1 MNTEDLI
8 WLGKETLHLLEQEN
22 PLHPHVVA
30 QLLRQVLAA
39 QRSSVR
45 VAVENKLQQVKNKVL
60 SSVVDVT
67 DGPPVM
73 PTVAELQADKL
84 TLLKIMEEDGRLTP
98 LVLLRAGCLRSMADL
113 RALGLMNP
121 ADLLSH
127 VGSPSAIRAAVS
139 EDDWK
144 TGIHAFFLVLSHTFF
159 VGFYPELKLTWQG
172 WRERAK
178 QLSPAD
184 LAALGLLLGPML
196 EAQPNLWQ
204 DLPHGI
210 GQWLSLATREAWLT
224 HTQLSEEQYHR
235 LVNMGQT
242 DLANRGG
249 LVRLAG
255 PTVGNMTR
263 ADPSDRAATD
273 RVPIA
278 VVTMPRIPPKAAQDT
293 TTFYPAAT
301 VATLQP
307 QNGPRPQQKII
318 RIPAPPRGFFMNDDD

>member
-1 MNTEDLI
+1 MEMMETEKLI
-8 WLGKETLHLLEQEN
+8 WLGEETLHLLDQEN

-39 QRSSVR
+39 QRSVVR
-45 VAVENKLQQVKNKVL
+45 VAVENKLQQVKNKVM
-60 SSVVDVT
+60 SSVIEVGE
-67 DGPPVM
+67 GPPVM
-73 PTVAELQADKL
+73 PTVTELQAAKL

-139 EDDWK
+139 DEDWK
-144 TGIHAFFLVLSHTFF
+144 T
-159 VGFYPELKLTWQG
+159 GFYPELKLTWQG

-210 GQWLSLATREAWLT
+210 GQWLALATREAWLT
-224 HTQLSEEQYHR
+224 HTQLSEQQYHR

-318 RIPAPPRGFFMNDDD
+318 RIPAPTRGFFMNDDD